1 MTCSIQSSVKL
12 LHLVT
17 AVTLFKKAPLSYG
30 ATTRNSN
37 FNVTAAQIDRT
48 NHLAMKVL
56 SQLTIIKVITVWLCI
71 AMIIAILYNLTFS
84 SQSDSDSSFHP
95 MLSDKYLSIVIAD
108 LNNSLIGTGAMHT
121 VSTKESIPLYG
132 FADDDH
138 DRFQQESN
146 GSISR
151 SISRPKYAYVT
162 LLHGVDTTFSYRG
175 FFYNCLIMRKSL
187 LNLGSTADFVVLVGF
202 TYGSN
207 PNNSWINH
215 DLEIMRRFGI
225 ITYFL
230 DRLTDANTT
239 DSSDSPH
246 SATATSTVS
255 TSGTSPGKKTGTKKV
270 LFSEMAL
277 LKITPFRLTQ
287 YERIQFFDGD
297 GMSSRMSALCRK
309 LSIPTSSLQPRS
321 VATHEHGLSV
331 PLEPEYIQ
339 HG

>member
-1 MTCSIQSSVKL
+1 
-12 LHLVT
+12 
-17 AVTLFKKAPLSYG
+17 
-30 ATTRNSN
+30 
-37 FNVTAAQIDRT
+37 
-48 NHLAMKVL
+48 MKVL

-95 MLSDKYLSIVIAD
+95 MLSDKYLSIVIAE
-108 LNNSLIGTGAMHT
+108 LNNSLIGTGVMHT

-146 GSISR
+146 GSINR
-151 SISRPKYAYVT
+151 SIPKPKYAYVT

-297 GMSSRMSALCRK
+297 GMYVCTGFSHVCSMTKTTYLFVCSMTTTIYLDVC
-309 LSIPTSSLQPRS
+309 SMTTTIYPHIFFTTP
-321 VATHEHGLSV
+321 
-331 PLEPEYIQ
+331 
-339 HG
+339 

>member
-1 MTCSIQSSVKL
+1 
-12 LHLVT
+12 
-17 AVTLFKKAPLSYG
+17 
-30 ATTRNSN
+30 
-37 FNVTAAQIDRT
+37 
-48 NHLAMKVL
+48 MKVL

-71 AMIIAILYNLTFS
+71 AMIIVILYNLTFS
-84 SQSDSDSSFHP
+84 SQSDNGSSFHP
-95 MLSDKYLSIVIAD
+95 MLSDNYLSIVIAD
-108 LNNSLIGTGAMHT
+108 LNDSLVGTGVMHI
-121 VSTKESIPLYG
+121 VSPKENIPLYG

-146 GSISR
+146 GSSSR
-151 SISRPKYAYVT
+151 SNHLDSIQRPKYAYVT

-187 LNLGSTADFVVLVGF
+187 LTLGSTADFVVLVGF
-202 TYGSN
+202 TYGNN

-225 ITYFL
+225 IIYFL
-230 DRLTDANTT
+230 DRLTDTTT

-246 SATATSTVS
+246 SAAATSAASVS
-255 TSGTSPGKKTGTKKV
+255 VSASPGKKTGKKKV

-297 GMSSRMSALCRK
+297 GMYVCTGFSNFSVSA
-309 LSIPTSSLQPRS
+309 I
-321 VATHEHGLSV
+321 
-331 PLEPEYIQ
+331 
-339 HG
+339 